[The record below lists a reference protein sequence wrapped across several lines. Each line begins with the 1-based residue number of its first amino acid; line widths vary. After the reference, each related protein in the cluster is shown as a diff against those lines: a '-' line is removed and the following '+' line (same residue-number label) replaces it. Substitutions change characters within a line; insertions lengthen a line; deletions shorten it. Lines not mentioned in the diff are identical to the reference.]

1 MAAAETPDN
10 AENVE
15 GVAPDRRS
23 VLRGLSTMGMAALV
37 APIAVRPA
45 DPITDLINT
54 LTGNSPGPAPA
65 PSSPSSPA
73 PEPPAPKAP
82 DYKPKGY
89 VKASNTPLGNA
100 SDIPVNHGMLFEA
113 DGYVV
118 TQPKAG
124 KFVGFDSLC
133 THEGCPIDAFD
144 TPGEMDCTCHD
155 SKFKLDSGKP
165 FAGPAKKPIPKKPI
179 IIENGQIYK
188 AKKAK

>member
-1 MAAAETPDN
+1 MAAADTPDIPD
-10 AENVE
+10 EVE
-15 GVAPDRRS
+15 DVAPDRRS
-23 VLRGLSTMGMAALV
+23 VLRGISTMGLAAFV
-37 APIAVRPA
+37 APLAVRPN

-54 LTGNSPGPAPA
+54 LTGNSPGP
-65 PSSPSSPA
+65 SPSQPPSTP
-73 PEPPAPKAP
+73 PPKPPAPKVP
-82 DYKPKGY
+82 DSKPKGF
-89 VKASNTPLGNA
+89 VKASNTPLCSAG
-100 SDIPVNHGMLFEA
+100 DIEVNHGALFES

-133 THEGCPIDAFD
+133 THEGCPIDAFE

-165 FAGPAKKPIPKKPI
+165 FSGPAKKPVPKKPI
-179 IIENGQIYK
+179 IVENGQIYK